1 MSDPSETITT
11 PQFKGTPYSVWSS
24 QNIFEDPIE
33 SYSKYYDNLRLEY
46 IAAGKYDENT
56 EKSFQFNFRNILN
69 EKELV
74 NEENQEAVIA
84 KLESPFKRNP
94 LEEALFI
101 RDEVIK
107 EDGSINESVE
117 DLMDFDEGE
126 LQQVVNYADAL
137 QAGGDI
143 PEGIDV
149 EKVDEIVREKKENY
163 LKGLHRQNELSAGI
177 YYNKEGQRRF
187 IGGTLR
193 EGQTE
198 ADAIKDGEKF
208 GVQPTDVFSFRAYRK
223 PLDATSKLKA
233 YEVEQRQQVEQE
245 VAVFIDKQDT
255 LFSREIETYF
265 HALARVYGSKK
276 TWGVGDKTWDNV
288 GEAANWFGRSVNYYW
303 QNAFGNEEAK
313 SEIGKDLYYA
323 DIQEDFE
330 SDIEVARE
338 ELLAKLSEKT
348 GLSVE
353 KNGILDDVVNDLV
366 IKLAAYGDGGDFKPT
381 LNYSEDVEDMVQ
393 NVSRTK
399 YSGAIVQ
406 EELNAKPELFRL
418 ALQKAGASAQEI
430 EIADAKRQ
438 IQNENLFNS
447 YSDTLMQDDE
457 YSEKW
462 QNALISGKHE
472 GISNNEILERF
483 VKRYDPSTNWD
494 GMWQSVGHSFSDLFF
509 MGGNLLGYDWGQA
522 GLLENAKNKAHLQQ
536 MRTIFGQ
543 DYSFGQKA
551 LEQIAP
557 LIVDGAIAVGGAI
570 LSPFSAGGSAV
581 AAGGY
586 FAAKQSATTTARVL
600 IKGLFTST
608 LKAKAKKDASGKVIT
623 ETSEEIAKRLQKAG
637 TLKGLT
643 EGQLVNAAK
652 AYNKKLATVLDIK
665 TPLFVSAATRSGAM
679 NYAPIYTT
687 VYDDLEKKHKN
698 AEGEWTNGYSEER
711 AKQEAHE
718 AGYIG
723 MLSAGAFTGILTVAF
738 GSIGDFATRGTKLGT
753 RLKALG
759 GLENAYLKGMSF
771 KGIKRV
777 GDRLAGQVSSNET
790 FAKMVKNLVSDTIKS
805 AAGGGVINLGLSALG
820 EAAEEGIDEF
830 AQSLIQSAITD
841 EKVSFRSRVEG
852 AGQGALMGAFLGG
865 ASPAIGQVARNV
877 LPSVFQDRAA
887 MLETEVAMTQAFVKE
902 ATATPELAEQFKELR
917 ELAPQ
922 VASELDR
929 IISENAPSGS
939 DDTAREEDEEEA
951 PATDPVK
958 LEEEARA
965 LEDKIAEGAASEER
979 GSENATQQEEAD
991 AGKSSRVNPRVDASP
1006 AVNTV
1011 VEGDLN
1017 PSDAKQSVTSNIPS
1031 DRAPLTPDQEY
1042 KASVAE
1048 INRRF
1053 ELWKTKTKALKEMP
1067 SELSEQRD
1075 LLEKEIAQEV
1085 ARGDILD
1092 PNAHSVA
1099 LRDARDYR
1107 REQIKEANKPIELT
1121 EEDKETLKEFIQK
1134 GFPVHLIAD
1143 QLQQLG
1149 LDLSRTD
1156 TAYLNAATKYL
1167 KNQIKEIY
1175 PTLRARSGGVKLP
1188 RSLDPEGT
1196 VQLDEFGNG
1205 VFNNDPS
1212 GMATLLLNNISVEL
1226 TQEQVESPAF
1236 NQAFK
1241 YKEVN
1246 KRYFLTDVMIPVR
1259 GGLISV
1265 KTAPTDVPVHE
1276 TDYSQIKEK
1285 IQRVNVLKETTTV
1298 PDGNEIRVESPIPA
1312 KDGKRRM
1319 VGFKT
1324 LLKEATDL
1332 TLLKRFIVDTA
1343 EGSLDK
1349 DYVDAAAISMSLD
1362 LQEAIYKYIDAVE
1375 NGTDL
1380 PQLGFERSARRSV
1393 KFFREMQGNRKAQ
1406 AIRNLASVIDP
1417 ESNIHRR
1424 PDLFDAEEQAEDL
1437 VLHASTTSIPPISES
1452 KLKAFLDVQFA
1463 NIAAALDAD
1472 KRLKGAVKDLL
1483 NKKVHKGRKI
1493 TKGYNSMDTA
1503 VELVHY
1509 LASQAGSDSTAAEL
1523 ELRLRVGTL
1532 EAPAFKLGKEV
1543 KEALTLLGVTSPA
1556 LTRRMENDPELYAL
1570 IEMQL
1575 QELSGSTQS
1584 LTFGD
1589 VKTFYTQL
1597 RKGAALYKKRAL
1609 KDGKSMEQNAKRN
1622 RLELEGLGLIDG
1634 DPESVITALENI
1646 LKKGPKQLRILAKL
1660 LLNNKDYIRSID
1672 LVIDE
1677 SHMNFAGGQFINIF
1691 GDHSVIINIARSH
1704 ARGVQDT
1711 LVHEY
1716 IHAFTRDILT
1726 KPAEARTES
1735 QNEAVRTLELLMDIA
1750 KTEAV
1755 KQDRGEF
1762 SEATSD
1768 VVEFLAYFLTDPEFQ
1783 KFVSSIVPESEGGFN
1798 LFQWIIKTVSKLLGK
1813 ENQPTFEDAM
1823 EGALSLLNRTG
1834 VPNPVSKSGYTG
1846 QVARSINES
1855 QRELFEISESL
1866 GMKERAEI
1874 DEKLQQRAAE
1884 VVEFAASYIPRE
1896 LNITIDTESD
1906 ALAELDSE
1914 TGMIALNPKRIAAK
1928 LATMGANNLDPQR
1941 RKHILAVI
1949 LNKAMG
1955 EAAADAMTTDQQY
1968 AAVTSAMTETEFV
1981 REVLETYPVDE
1992 QEAKFAILRGEGGAE
2007 AQAMEQLKL
2016 TKKAMARHAEMAT
2029 RGMSS
2034 AEQIAFLQLNP
2045 NLLTTFAQYLK
2056 AYLSKMFYHRSMKDV
2071 SPEMRK
2077 AVNNMVIEIRAM
2089 ELGYRPAPSVM
2100 THNPRN
2106 PYAVI
2111 EQLMQQAVNT
2121 NRFVP
2126 EESMLDFPDD
2136 PENGLYKG
2144 YAFKTEDPDL
2154 ESVGTENVSSQA
2166 LGLGIHFTKSQLTP
2180 SGRVEGTK
2188 YAVPDDKNEFRQ
2200 RPFPDPQE
2208 YTYTADIRLQN
2219 PLIVETLFGGN
2230 TNKEL
2235 NTLFLK
2241 GVADRYGLTPQ
2252 EYTAFKAAMDQDGF
2266 SDQNFIK
2273 LPNELIRSVRNLDEN
2288 ASYYGKITQFIE
2300 IVKKYSDTNT
2310 EQAGSNPQEDLIRLF
2325 SETTGHDGVYSR
2337 KEQMLS
2343 VWDKSAVTLKTRT
2356 NSRGGKMQTTR
2367 LMASDPPIVLRKAD
2381 DNELF
2386 DLGFRD
2392 DLRVGT
2398 AKLGTEAKPRET
2410 PQNSNVGGIL
2420 AEGDDDPKALEYLR
2434 TQTLPKQ
2441 IEKITEAIKSSS
2453 PNGRYILPK
2462 AFTRARNPEK
2472 KLQILKDFLADN
2484 LVALHNAV
2492 DPAIRERSKRWYE
2505 GANRIA
2511 NGLADKY
2518 NVTTQQVAGVMATL
2532 SPQKDWFLNLA
2543 QAEQT
2548 LEVFSNYQDYVMAN
2562 EEFSKVVEQTVALAE
2577 ATATDKKGKS
2587 KAQKDKLDEQARN
2600 ERREL
2605 LADLSGKSLAD
2616 IITEGKPELIGWA
2629 VRLISETE
2637 FGKGVTNVTPE
2648 GEPNGPYMKED
2659 GSPVLNGWGSSGET
2673 FKAVSIL
2680 LDGSAKNISERLG
2693 KYHKVRNFY
2702 NNIASP
2708 FSNQGDVTIDTH
2720 AVAAAFLMPY
2730 AQKALPV
2737 KHNFGDGSSSSDKF
2751 GMQGTY
2757 HIYADAYR
2765 QAAKT
2770 LGIPPYQLQS
2780 ITWEAIREIYPANS
2794 RKNLKYVAER
2804 ETIFKENDPEA
2815 ARNEILG
2822 REIPKPLWFGTP
2834 DSGLLDRAET
2844 LIGSE
2849 VQKEAISR
2857 RGLLFSGRR
2866 SPDGGGVTELGVPPL
2881 PIEAPVVNRKTSD
2894 DEDIQSQFAQDSRLP
2909 ESLDPVLMA
2918 EQEIGNWLELLDV
2931 PLFELGEYEFENRGA
2946 IKRFLYKTFVRRAD
2960 KRVVEFHDI
2969 NQGFTREARVIVA
2982 KFQEEADRV
2991 IAEEDKRLSKVTGR
3005 EEGNIPAILVSRAS
3019 GATEGTQLTDE
3030 QQDLVQDEYQE
3041 AVREARQTKK
3051 LEDETSVQYTER
3063 VSGLYKLA
3071 KAKKEERIM
3080 ELREQNRAEQLADR
3094 DKALS
3099 DLLTLSPKMYGVVL
3113 KLRQIQDQLSKKAVE
3128 VFGPSMDSTDL
3139 NLFFDFNRG
3148 IYMTRRYRMFED
3160 VNFAKDVKES
3170 DEYADVREQAITYF
3184 AKKLSEEHI
3193 DEKMLQTGMSYR
3205 QARQALEEEAV
3216 AKDSRFRSDATVMV
3230 GEFIDA
3236 YSKSDT
3242 KKRFQIQQ
3250 REAGQQEVIL
3260 KDAGFPPNSPLQK
3273 IVNDINE
3280 KQNIPEPIR
3289 QLLGEYGREE
3299 GISNL
3304 AYTLSH
3310 TASMVSNQAFF
3321 NKLKE
3326 LGTTN
3331 KDKDGKDAPWMVT
3344 AAVRD
3349 ANPQDY
3355 PDWVQIEAE
3364 GNADVNPVNG
3374 MYVPKEVESNLRDLF
3389 GNKKDDPLDPFNQR
3403 EVVGGIFKD
3412 AARWATGMTLALRT
3426 LGGVGFYM
3434 RNVLGNGMFFGPMQG
3449 YYGGMRLM
3457 FKEGSGTFFQ
3467 GGQAV
3472 VNKMFGKE
3480 YDAEFGKDS
3489 LIVKAFKGSRED
3501 IDFALVELKSRNVF
3515 GDELE
3520 VTDIQDLL
3528 TGNTTYSN
3536 MMKKLKQ
3543 TGLVS
3548 NWLQSIKQ
3556 KTGSVKVPDQY
3567 LPLLKE
3573 VGVPI
3578 GKAGMLPIKGLKKA
3592 NDLMLKTGGRVA
3604 SAADG
3609 YFKVGLY
3616 YYELETLI
3624 KAAKHDI
3631 ENGKP
3636 EGRYGRLL
3644 DKNGEPTT
3652 AMKNKAADIV
3662 KDTAQSYS
3670 RAVPAIR
3677 QLTRSSLSLALAPYV
3692 RFAAD
3697 IPRVYANGVIRTAQ
3711 EMRDSNPVIRKRGA
3725 KRARGA
3731 IATTTLSVGLTKGSQ
3746 MLLFGLDDEEADKA
3760 IRSMIPVWMR
3770 DSGILFYKTD
3780 DGLYSIDLQYL
3791 NPFAIV
3797 QDPVVRSIEAII
3809 RGKRIDKVILNDLI
3823 GLGGE
3828 DGLGK
3833 KGLIKPYFQEQ
3844 ILAGAVLDA
3853 IFKDQDQYDNE
3864 LILKG
3869 ETNVT
3874 LKKLGYI
3881 YDRAFEP
3888 NTVKALD
3895 DAFDAFMSKDKAD
3908 DFFKRPIGRLLKEIL
3923 PIKPYKVDVNNGYR
3937 RFIRNHME
3945 EYNANKSRFA
3955 MKMLSPNEMTYGAIQ
3970 KAYDD
3975 FAHVQVYQNNE
3986 FYQIL
3991 KGFRQLGLTPQQIR
4005 DDAKSRGVS
4014 LERLDQNKGGFMNR
4028 PFPTIPLQDK
4038 MNKTTDGKR
4047 RLRNLKRIIN
4057 DKYPR
4062 TKITIDP

>member
-1 MSDPSETITT
+1 MSDPSETNTT
-11 PQFKGTPYSVWSS
+11 PQFQGTPYSVWSS
-24 QNIFEDPIE
+24 QNAFEDPIE

-46 IAAGKYDENT
+46 IAAGKYNENT
-56 EKSFQFNFRNILN
+56 EKSFQYNFRNILT

-74 NEENQEAVIA
+74 NEENQEDVIA

-94 LEEALFI
+94 VEEALFI
-101 RDEVIK
+101 RDAVTK

-137 QAGGDI
+137 QTGGDM
-143 PEGIDV
+143 PEGIDA
-149 EKVDEIVREKKENY
+149 EKVDEIVRQKKENY

-177 YYNKEGQRRF
+177 YYTKEGKRRF

-198 ADAIKDGEKF
+198 ADAIKEGEKF
-208 GVQPTDVFSFRAYRK
+208 GVRPTDVFSFRAYRK

-233 YEVEQRQQVEQE
+233 FEVEQRQEVEQE
-245 VAVFIDKQDT
+245 VRVFIDKQDT

-276 TWGVGDKTWDNV
+276 TWGVGDKAWDNA
-288 GEAANWFGRSVNYYW
+288 GDAANWFGRSVNYYW
-303 QNAFGNEEAK
+303 QNAFGDEETK
-313 SEIGKDLYYA
+313 RQVGERLYYA

-348 GLSVE
+348 GLSIE
-353 KNGILDDVVNDLV
+353 KNGVLDDVVNDMV

-381 LNYSEDVEDMVQ
+381 LNYSEDIEDMVQ
-393 NVSRTK
+393 NVSKTK

-406 EELNAKPELFRL
+406 EELNTKPELFRM
-418 ALQKAGASAQEI
+418 ALERAGATPREV
-430 EIADAKRQ
+430 EIADAKRK
-438 IQNENLFNS
+438 ISNESLFNS
-447 YSDTLMQDDE
+447 YSDTLMQDDD
-457 YSEKW
+457 YSDNW

-483 VKRYDPSTNWD
+483 VKQYDPSTNWD
-494 GMWQSVGHSFSDLFF
+494 GMWQSVGHGFSDVLF
-509 MGGNLLGYDWGQA
+509 GVGNLVGFEWGQA

-551 LEQIAP
+551 LEQVAP
-557 LIVDGAIAVGGAI
+557 LIIDGAIAIGGAI
-570 LSPFSAGGSAV
+570 LSPFSAGTSAV

-586 FAAKQSATTTARVL
+586 FTAKASATATARVL
-600 IKGLFTST
+600 LKGLFTST
-608 LKAKAKKDASGKVIT
+608 LKAKAKKDATGKVIT

-652 AYNKKLATVLDIK
+652 AYNKKLASVLDIK
-665 TPLFVSAATRSGAM
+665 TPLFVSAATRSGSM

-687 VYDDLEKKHKN
+687 VYDELERKHKD

-718 AGYIG
+718 AGYTG

-753 RLKALG
+753 RLKSLG

-777 GDRLAGQVSSNET
+777 GDRLAGQVSSNEQ

-805 AAGGGVINLGLSALG
+805 AAGGGALNLFLSVVG
-820 EAAEEGIDEF
+820 EGAEEAIDEF
-830 AQSLIQSAITD
+830 AQSLIQSAITG
-841 EKVSFRSRVEG
+841 EEVSFRSRAEG
-852 AGQGALMGAFLGG
+852 ALQGAAMGAFLGG
-865 ASPAIGQVARNV
+865 ASPAIGQVTRNV

-887 MLETEVAMTQAFVKE
+887 MLETEVAMTQRFVKE
-902 ATATPELAEQFKELR
+902 ATATPELAAEFEKLKEV
-917 ELAPQ
+917 APQ
-922 VASELDR
+922 VASEFER
-929 IISENAPSGS
+929 IINENTPSGS
-939 DDTAREEDEEEA
+939 DDTSREEEDEEA
-951 PATDPVK
+951 PTTDPVK

-991 AGKSSRVNPRVDASP
+991 AGKSSRLNPRVDASA

-1011 VEGDLN
+1011 VENDLN
-1017 PSDAKQSVTSNIPS
+1017 QSDAKQSVTSNIPS
-1031 DRAPLTPDQEY
+1031 DRAPLTPDQEF

-1067 SELSEQRD
+1067 SDLSEQRE

-1085 ARGDILD
+1085 LRGDILD
-1092 PNAHSVA
+1092 PNAHAVA

-1107 REQIKEANKPIELT
+1107 SEQIKEANKPIELT
-1121 EEDKETLKEFIQK
+1121 EEDKETLKEFINK

-1156 TAYLNAATKYL
+1156 TAYLNAATRYL
-1167 KNQIKEIY
+1167 KKQIKEIY
-1175 PTLRARSGGVKLP
+1175 PILRARSGGAKLP

-1212 GMATLLLNNISVEL
+1212 GMATLLINNISVEL

-1265 KTAPTDVPVHE
+1265 KTAPTEVPVHE

-1285 IQRVNVLKETTTV
+1285 ILRVNVLKETTTV
-1298 PDGNEIRVESPIPA
+1298 PDGNEVRVQSPIKA
-1312 KDGKRRM
+1312 KDGKPRL
-1319 VGFKT
+1319 VGFKK
-1324 LLKEATDL
+1324 LLEEATDL
-1332 TLLKRFIVDTA
+1332 RLLKKFIVDTA
-1343 EGSLDK
+1343 QGSLDK

-1424 PDLFDAEEQAEDL
+1424 PDLFDAEEQAEDH
-1437 VLHASTTSIPPISES
+1437 VLHASATSIPPISES

-1472 KRLKGAVKDLL
+1472 ENLKRAVKNLL

-1493 TKGYNSMDTA
+1493 TKSYDPMDTA

-1509 LASQAGSDSTAAEL
+1509 LASKAGSDQTAAEL

-1556 LTRRMENDPELYAL
+1556 LTRKMENDPELYAL

-1609 KDGKSMEQNAKRN
+1609 KDGKSMDQNAKEN
-1622 RLELEGLGLIDG
+1622 RKQLEGLGLVDG

-1672 LVIDE
+1672 FVIDE
-1677 SHMNFAGGQFINIF
+1677 SHMNFQGAQLINIF

-1711 LVHEY
+1711 LIHEY
-1716 IHAFTRDILT
+1716 IHAFTRDILN

-1755 KQDRGEF
+1755 KQDRADF

-1768 VVEFLAYFLTDPEFQ
+1768 VTEFLAYFLTDPEFQ
-1783 KFVSSIVPESEGGFN
+1783 KFVTSIVPESEGDFN

-1846 QVARSINES
+1846 QVARSINQS
-1855 QRELFEISESL
+1855 QTELFEISESL

-1914 TGMIALNPKRIAAK
+1914 TGMIAINPKRIAAK
-1928 LATMGANNLDPQR
+1928 LATMGANDTDPQR

-1968 AAVTSAMTETEFV
+1968 AAVTNAMTETEFV

-1992 QEAKFAILRGEGGAE
+1992 QEAIFAILRGEGGPE
-2007 AQAMEQLKL
+2007 AQAVEQLKL

-2144 YAFKTEDPDL
+2144 YAFRTEDPDL
-2154 ESVGTENVSSQA
+2154 ESVETENVSSKS
-2166 LGLGIHFTKSQLTP
+2166 LGLGIHFTKSQMTP
-2180 SGRVEGTK
+2180 SGRVEGAK
-2188 YAVPDDKNEFRQ
+2188 YEVPDDKNEFRQ

-2241 GVADRYGLTPQ
+2241 GVADKYGLTPQ

-2300 IVKKYSDTNT
+2300 IVKKYSNTDT

-2337 KEQMLS
+2337 REQMLS
-2343 VWDKSAVTLKTRT
+2343 VWDKNAVTLKTRT

-2367 LMASDPPIVLRKAD
+2367 LVASDPPIVLRKAD
-2381 DNELF
+2381 DEELF

-2398 AKLGTEAKPRET
+2398 AKLGTDAVPKET
-2410 PQNSNVGGIL
+2410 PQNSNIGGVL
-2420 AEGDDDPKALEYLR
+2420 AEGNDDPKALEYLR
-2434 TQTLPKQ
+2434 TKTIPKQ
-2441 IEKITEAIKSSS
+2441 IAQITKALKASS
-2453 PNGRYILPK
+2453 PNGRYIVPK
-2462 AFTRARNPEK
+2462 EFTRARDPEK

-2492 DPAIRERSKRWYE
+2492 DPAIRERSKRWYQ

-2548 LEVFSNYQDYVMAN
+2548 LEVFSNYQEYVMGN
-2562 EEFSKVVEQTVALAE
+2562 EEFSKVVEETVALAK
-2577 ATATDKKGKS
+2577 ATDTNKKGKT
-2587 KAQKDKLDEQARN
+2587 KAQKDKLDEEARN
-2600 ERREL
+2600 QRAEMI
-2605 LADLSGKSLAD
+2605 APLSGKSLAE
-2616 IITEGKPELIGWA
+2616 IIEEGNPDLMGWA
-2629 VRLISETE
+2629 IRLISETE

-2648 GEPNGPYMKED
+2648 GEPNGPYMKDD
-2659 GSPVLNGWGSSGET
+2659 GSPVLNGWGSAGES
-2673 FKAVSIL
+2673 FRAVSIL

-2702 NNIASP
+2702 NNIATP
-2708 FSNQGDVTIDTH
+2708 FSNEGDVTIDTH

-2730 AQKALPV
+2730 AQKAVPV
-2737 KHNFGDGSSSSDKF
+2737 SHNFGGASSTEKF

-2765 QAAKT
+2765 QAANT

-2794 RKNLKYVAER
+2794 RKNLKYVSER

-2822 REIPKPLWFGTP
+2822 RAIPKPLWFGTP

-2849 VQKEAISR
+2849 VQKEAIAR

-2866 SPDGGGVTELGVPPL
+2866 SPDGGGVTELGVPPI

-2894 DEDIQSQFAQDSRLP
+2894 DEDIQSQFGQDSRLP

-2931 PLFELGEYEFENRGA
+2931 PLFELGEYEFENKGA
-2946 IKRFLYKTFVRRAD
+2946 IKKFLLKTFVRRAD
-2960 KRVVEFHDI
+2960 KRVVEFYDI
-2969 NQGFTREARVIVA
+2969 NKGFTREAQVIVGN
-2982 KFQEEADRV
+2982 FQENADRV
-2991 IAEEDKRLSKVTGR
+2991 IAEEEERLSKITGR
-3005 EEGNIPAILVSRAS
+3005 EDGNIPPALLARAS
-3019 GATEGTQLTDE
+3019 GSTEGTQLTVAQE
-3030 QQDLVQDEYQE
+3030 DLVQDEY
-3041 AVREARQTKK
+3041 REEVSAARKTKK
-3051 LEDETSVQYTER
+3051 LEDENKVQYTER
-3063 VSGLYKLA
+3063 VSALYKLA
-3071 KAKKEERIM
+3071 EANKEKRII

-3094 DKALS
+3094 DKALN

-3113 KLRQIQDQLSKKAVE
+3113 KLRQLQDQLSKKAVE
-3128 VFGPSMDSTDL
+3128 VFGPSMDATDL
-3139 NLFFDFNRG
+3139 MLAFDFNRG
-3148 IYMTRRYRMFED
+3148 VYVTRRFRMFED
-3160 VNFAKDVKES
+3160 VNFAKKVKES
-3170 DEYADVREQAITYF
+3170 DEYADVRERATTYF
-3184 AKKLSEEHI
+3184 AKKLSEEYI
-3193 DEKMLQTGMSYR
+3193 DEKMEETGMSYKD
-3205 QARQALEEEAV
+3205 ARQALEEEAV

-3236 YSKSDT
+3236 YSKADAR
-3242 KKRFQIQQ
+3242 KKIQIQQ
-3250 REAGQQEVIL
+3250 RQAGQQDVSLKEV
-3260 KDAGFPPNSPLQK
+3260 GFPNNSPLQK
-3273 IVNDINE
+3273 IVSEINE
-3280 KQNIPEPIR
+3280 KKNIPEPIR
-3289 QLLGEYGREE
+3289 QLLGEYGQEE
-3299 GISNL
+3299 GLKNL
-3304 AYTLSH
+3304 AYSLSH
-3310 TASMVSNQAFF
+3310 TASMVSNQSFF
-3321 NKLKE
+3321 NKLKR
-3326 LGTTN
+3326 LGTEAEDEKGN
-3331 KDKDGKDAPWMVT
+3331 KVPWMVSE
-3344 AAVRD
+3344 AEYNAD
-3349 ANPQDY
+3349 PKKY
-3355 PDWVQIEAE
+3355 PNWVKLEAE
-3364 GNADVNPVNG
+3364 GNGDVTPING
-3374 MYVPKEVESNLRDLF
+3374 MYVPSEVESNLRDLF
-3389 GNKKDDPLDPFNQR
+3389 GGKKDDDLDPFNQR
-3403 EVVGGIFKD
+3403 QQVAGAVQS

-3426 LGGVGFYM
+3426 LGGIGFYM
-3434 RNVLGNGMFFGPMQG
+3434 RNVLGNGLFFGPMQG
-3449 YYGGMRLM
+3449 YYGGVPLM
-3457 FKEGSGTFFQ
+3457 FKEGTGTFFQ
-3467 GGQAV
+3467 GGQAA
-3472 VNKMFGKE
+3472 VNKIFGTE
-3480 YDAEFGKDS
+3480 YNAEFGKDS
-3489 LIVKAFKGSRED
+3489 LIVKAFKGSREEV
-3501 IDFALVELKSRNVF
+3501 DFAIAELKTMNVF

-3528 TGNTTYSN
+3528 SGNKTFSDL
-3536 MMKKLKQ
+3536 MADLKDI
-3543 TGLVS
+3543 GYVANFLS
-3548 NWLQSIKQ
+3548 SIKQ
-3556 KTGSVKVPDQY
+3556 KTGSVKVPDKL
-3567 LPLLKE
+3567 LPVLKKY
-3573 VGVPI
+3573 GVPV

-3616 YYELETLI
+3616 NFELETLI

-3631 ENGKP
+3631 ENGEP

-3652 AMKNKAADIV
+3652 AMKTKAAEIV
-3662 KDTAQSYS
+3662 KDTAQAYS
-3670 RAVPAIR
+3670 RAVPAIK
-3677 QLTRSSLSLALAPYV
+3677 QFTKGNISIALAPYV

-3697 IPRVYANGVIRTAQ
+3697 IPRVYANGVIRMIKETK
-3711 EMRDSNPVIRKRGA
+3711 DPNPVIRARGF
-3725 KRARGA
+3725 KRAAGA
-3731 IATTTLSVGLTKGSQ
+3731 LTTTSLSVGLTKGSQ

-3760 IRSMIPVWMR
+3760 IRSMVPVWMR
-3770 DSGILFYKTD
+3770 ESGIVFYKTD
-3780 DGLYSIDLQYL
+3780 DGLYSMDLQYL

-3797 QDPVVRSIEAII
+3797 QDPIVRAIEAVVRGEGLKKAFFTDLLGTSGGIKGI
-3809 RGKRIDKVILNDLI
+3809 GKT
-3823 GLGGE
+3823 GL
-3828 DGLGK
+3828 L
-3833 KGLIKPYFQEQ
+3833 KPYLQGQ
-3844 ILAGAVLDA
+3844 ILAGAVMDA
-3853 IFKDQDQYDNE
+3853 YVLNEDQYDNP
-3864 LILKG
+3864 LLLDG
-3869 ETNVT
+3869 ETDRT
-3874 LKKLGYI
+3874 LKKAKYI
-3881 YDRAFEP
+3881 YERAFEP

-3895 DAFDAFMSKDKAD
+3895 DSFDAFMSKDQSD
-3908 DFFKRPIGRLLKEIL
+3908 DFFKRPIGRLLKEVMA
-3923 PIKPYKVDVNNGYR
+3923 IKPYKVDVGNGYR
-3937 RFIRNHME
+3937 RFIRDHME
-3945 EYNANKSRFA
+3945 QYNANKSRFS
-3955 MKMLSPNEMTYGAIQ
+3955 MKMNSPNEMSDRDIR
-3970 KAYDD
+3970 KAYED
-3975 FAHVQVYQNNE
+3975 FAHIQVHQNNE

-3991 KGFRQLGLTPQQIR
+3991 KGYRQLGLSSKQIR

-4014 LERLDQNKGGFMNR
+4014 IERLDQNKGGFMNR
-4028 PFPTIPLQDK
+4028 PYPTLPLQDK
-4038 MNKTTDGKR
+4038 MKKTTDGKR
-4047 RLRNLKRIIN
+4047 RLNTLKKIIQ

-4062 TKITIDP
+4062 KKLTIDP

>member
-24 QNIFEDPIE
+24 QNVFEDPIE

-56 EKSFQFNFRNILN
+56 EKSFQFNFRNILT

-74 NEENQEAVIA
+74 NEENQEDVIA

-94 LEEALFI
+94 VEEALFI
-101 RDEVIK
+101 RDAVTK

-117 DLMDFDEGE
+117 DLMEFDEGE

-137 QAGGDI
+137 QTGGDI

-177 YYNKEGQRRF
+177 YYTKEGQRRF

-198 ADAIKDGEKF
+198 ADALKEGEKF
-208 GVQPTDVFSFRAYRK
+208 GVKPTDVFSFRAYRK

-233 YEVEQRQQVEQE
+233 FEVEQRQQVEQE
-245 VAVFIDKQDT
+245 VSVFLDKQDT

-303 QNAFGNEEAK
+303 QNAFGNEDAK
-313 SEIGKDLYYA
+313 REVGKDLYYA

-330 SDIEVARE
+330 SDIEIARE

-353 KNGILDDVVNDLV
+353 KNGVLDDVINDMV
-366 IKLAAYGDGGDFKPT
+366 IKLAAYGDGGNFKPT
-381 LNYSEDVEDMVQ
+381 LNYSEDIEDMVQ
-393 NVSRTK
+393 NVSKTK

-418 ALQKAGASAQEI
+418 ALEKAGASAKEI

-438 IQNENLFNS
+438 IQNETLFSS
-447 YSDTLMQDDE
+447 YSDTLMQDDK
-457 YSEKW
+457 YSDNW
-462 QNALISGKHE
+462 QNALISGKQE
-472 GISNNEILERF
+472 GISNNEVLERF
-483 VKRYDPSTNWD
+483 VKRYDPSTNWN
-494 GMWQSVGHSFSDLFF
+494 GMWQSVGHGFSDVAF
-509 MGGNLLGYDWGQA
+509 GVGNLLGYEWGKE

-543 DYSFGQKA
+543 DYTFGQKA
-551 LEQIAP
+551 LEQVAP
-557 LIVDGAIAVGGAI
+557 LIIDGVIAVGGA
-570 LSPFSAGGSAV
+570 LLTPFSAGGSAL

-600 IKGLFTST
+600 LKGLFTST

-623 ETSEEIAKRLQKAG
+623 ETSEEIAKRIQKAG

-652 AYNKKLATVLDIK
+652 AYNKKLASVLDIK
-665 TPLFVSAATRSGAM
+665 TPLFVSAATRSGSM

-687 VYDDLEKKHKN
+687 VYDELERKHKD

-718 AGYIG
+718 AGYTG

-805 AAGGGVINLGLSALG
+805 AAGGGGLNLLLSAVG

-830 AQSLIQSAITD
+830 AQSLIQSAITG
-841 EKVSFRSRVEG
+841 EEVSFRSRVEG
-852 AGQGALMGAFLGG
+852 ALQGAAMGAFLGG
-865 ASPAIGQVARNV
+865 ASPAIGQVTRNV
-877 LPSVFQDRAA
+877 LPSVFEDKAA
-887 MLETEVAMTQAFVKE
+887 MLETEVAMTQRFVKE
-902 ATATPELAEQFKELR
+902 ATATPELAADFEKLKEV
-917 ELAPQ
+917 APQ
-922 VASELDR
+922 VASEFER
-929 IISENAPSGS
+929 IINENTPSGS
-939 DDTAREEDEEEA
+939 DDTAREEEEDEEA

-965 LEDKIAEGAASEER
+965 LEDKIAQGAASEER

-1031 DRAPLTPDQEY
+1031 DRAPLTPDQEF

-1053 ELWKTKTKALKEMP
+1053 QLWKTKTKALKEMP

-1085 ARGDILD
+1085 LRGDILD
-1092 PNAHSVA
+1092 PNAHAVA
-1099 LRDARDYR
+1099 LRDAREYR
-1107 REQIKEANKPIELT
+1107 SEQIKEANKPIELT
-1121 EEDKETLKEFIQK
+1121 EEDKETLKEFINK

-1156 TAYLNAATKYL
+1156 TAYLNAATRYL
-1167 KNQIKEIY
+1167 KKQIREIY
-1175 PTLRARSGGVKLP
+1175 PTLKAQSGGVKLP

-1236 NQAFK
+1236 NQAFRHEEK
-1241 YKEVN
+1241 DG
-1246 KRYFLTDVMIPVR
+1246 RYFLTDVMIPVR

-1265 KTAPTDVPVHE
+1265 KTAPTEVPVHE

-1312 KDGKRRM
+1312 RDGKRRL

-1332 TLLKRFIVDTA
+1332 TLLKKFIVDTA

-1362 LQEAIYKYIDAVE
+1362 LQEAIYNYIDAVE

-1437 VLHASTTSIPPISES
+1437 VLHASATSIPPISES

-1472 KRLKGAVKDLL
+1472 ENLKRAVKDLL

-1493 TKGYNSMDTA
+1493 TKRYNSMDTA

-1509 LASQAGSDSTAAEL
+1509 LASKAGSDQTAAEL

-1609 KDGKSMEQNAKRN
+1609 KDGKSMDQNAKEN
-1622 RLELEGLGLIDG
+1622 REQLEGLGLVDG
-1634 DPESVITALENI
+1634 DPESVIAALENI

-1672 LVIDE
+1672 FVIDE
-1677 SHMNFAGGQFINIF
+1677 SHMNFAGGQLINIF

-1783 KFVSSIVPESEGGFN
+1783 KFVTSIVPESEGDFN

-1846 QVARSINES
+1846 QVARSINQS
-1855 QRELFEISESL
+1855 QKELFEISESL

-1928 LATMGANNLDPQR
+1928 LATMGANDTDPQR

-1992 QEAKFAILRGEGGAE
+1992 QEAIFAILRGEGGPE
-2007 AQAMEQLKL
+2007 AQAAEQFKL

-2106 PYAVI
+2106 PYAVV

-2136 PENGLYKG
+2136 PENGFYKG
-2144 YAFKTEDPDL
+2144 YAYGTESPDL
-2154 ESVGTENVSSQA
+2154 ESAENSNSSRNRG
-2166 LGLGIHFTKSQLTP
+2166 LGLGLYFTKSQMTS
-2180 SGRVEGTK
+2180 SGRVEGVK
-2188 YAVPDDKNEFRQ
+2188 YEVPTDRTTSEGNT
-2200 RPFPDPQE
+2200 PE
-2208 YTYTADIRLQN
+2208 YVYTADIRLQN
-2219 PLIVETLFGGN
+2219 PLVVDSLFGGAKS
-2230 TNKEL
+2230 TEL
-2235 NTLFLK
+2235 NTMLLK
-2241 GVADRYGLTPQ
+2241 GIADRYGLTPK

-2273 LPNELIRSVRNLDEN
+2273 LPNELISSIRNLDKN

-2300 IVKKYSDTNT
+2300 IVNKFSEADPNKPATGADPTDSM
-2310 EQAGSNPQEDLIRLF
+2310 LRLF
-2325 SETTGHDGVYSR
+2325 SEITGYDGVYSR
-2337 KEQMLS
+2337 REQMLA
-2343 VWDKSAVTLKTRT
+2343 VWDKSAVTLKSRTR
-2356 NSRGGKMQTTR
+2356 SQGGSMQTER
-2367 LMASDPPIVLRKAD
+2367 IASEPPIVLRKAD

-2398 AKLGTEAKPRET
+2398 AKLGTDAVPKET
-2410 PQNSNVGGIL
+2410 PQNSNIGGVL
-2420 AEGDDDPKALEYLR
+2420 AEGNDDPKALEYLR
-2434 TQTLPKQ
+2434 TKTIPKQ
-2441 IEKITEAIKSSS
+2441 IAQITKALKASS
-2453 PNGRYILPK
+2453 PNGRYIVPK
-2462 AFTRARNPEK
+2462 EFTRARNPEK

-2492 DPAIRERSKRWYE
+2492 DPAIRERSKRWYQ

-2548 LEVFSNYQDYVMAN
+2548 LEVFSNYQEYVMGN
-2562 EEFSKVVEQTVALAE
+2562 EEFSKVVEEAVALAK
-2577 ATATDKKGKS
+2577 ATDTNKKGKT
-2587 KAQKDKLDEQARN
+2587 KAQKDKLDEEARN
-2600 ERREL
+2600 QRAEMI
-2605 LADLSGKSLAD
+2605 APLSGKSLAE
-2616 IITEGKPELIGWA
+2616 IIEEGNPDLMGWA
-2629 VRLISETE
+2629 IRLISETE

-2648 GEPNGPYMKED
+2648 GEPNGPYMKDD
-2659 GSPVLNGWGSSGET
+2659 GSPVLNGWGSAGES
-2673 FKAVSIL
+2673 FRAVSIL

-2702 NNIASP
+2702 NNIATP
-2708 FSNQGDVTIDTH
+2708 FSNEGDVTIDTH

-2730 AQKALPV
+2730 AQKAVPV
-2737 KHNFGDGSSSSDKF
+2737 SHNFGGASSTEKF

-2765 QAAKT
+2765 QAANT

-2822 REIPKPLWFGTP
+2822 RAIPKPLWFGTP

-2849 VQKEAISR
+2849 VQKEAIAR

-2866 SPDGGGVTELGVPPL
+2866 SPDGGGVTELGVPPI

-2894 DEDIQSQFAQDSRLP
+2894 DEDIQSQFGQDSRLP

-2931 PLFELGEYEFENRGA
+2931 PLFELGEYEFENKGA
-2946 IKRFLYKTFVRRAD
+2946 IKKFLYKTFVRRAD

-2969 NQGFTREARVIVA
+2969 NQGFTREARVIVS

-3041 AVREARQTKK
+3041 DVRAARRTKK
-3051 LEDETSVQYTER
+3051 LEDETGVQYTER
-3063 VSGLYKLA
+3063 VSGLYELA
-3071 KAKKEERIM
+3071 KAKKQERIT

-3160 VNFAKDVKES
+3160 VTFAKDVKES

-3193 DEKMLQTGMSYR
+3193 DEKMEETGMSYR

-3236 YSKSDT
+3236 YSKADT

-3273 IVNDINE
+3273 IVNDIND

-3289 QLLGEYGREE
+3289 QLLGEYGQEE

-3321 NKLKE
+3321 NKLKR
-3326 LGTTN
+3326 LGTKN

-3355 PDWVQIEAE
+3355 PNWVQIEAE

-3403 EVVGGIFKD
+3403 AQVAGYVKD

-3426 LGGVGFYM
+3426 LGGIGFYM
-3434 RNVLGNGMFFGPMQG
+3434 RNVLGNGLFFGPMQG
-3449 YYGGMRLM
+3449 YYGGIPLM
-3457 FKEGSGTFFQ
+3457 FKEGTGTFFQ
-3467 GGQAV
+3467 GGQAA
-3472 VNKMFGKE
+3472 VNKVFGTE
-3480 YDAEFGKDS
+3480 YNAEFGKDS

-3528 TGNTTYSN
+3528 TGNTKYSDL
-3536 MMKKLKQ
+3536 MKKLKQ
-3543 TGLVS
+3543 TGLAS

-3567 LPLLKE
+3567 IPLFKE
-3573 VGVPI
+3573 IGIPL

-3592 NDLMLKTGGRVA
+3592 HDLMLKTGGRVA

-3616 YYELETLI
+3616 NFELETLI
-3624 KAAKHDI
+3624 DAAKHDI
-3631 ENGKP
+3631 ENGNP
-3636 EGRYGRLL
+3636 QGRYGRLL

-3662 KDTAQSYS
+3662 KDTAQAYS
-3670 RAVPAIR
+3670 RAVPAIK
-3677 QLTRSSLSLALAPYV
+3677 QLTRNSISLALAPYV

-3711 EMRDSNPVIRKRGA
+3711 EIKDPNPVIRRRGFR
-3725 KRARGA
+3725 RAAGA
-3731 IATTTLSVGLTKGSQ
+3731 ITTTTISVGLTKGSQ

-3797 QDPVVRSIEAII
+3797 QDPVVRSIEAIV
-3809 RGKRIDKVILNDLI
+3809 RGKRIDKAILNDLI

-3828 DGLGK
+3828 DGIGK

-3869 ETNVT
+3869 ESNVL
-3874 LKKLGYI
+3874 LKKASYI

-3895 DAFDAFMSKDKAD
+3895 DSFDAFMSKDRSD
-3908 DFFKRPIGRLLKEIL
+3908 DFFKRPIGRLLKEVL

-3955 MKMLSPNEMTYGAIQ
+3955 MKMLSPNEMTYGDIQ
-3970 KAYDD
+3970 RAYDD

-3991 KGFRQLGLTPQQIR
+3991 KGFRQLGLTPKQIR

-4028 PFPTIPLQDK
+4028 PFPTLPLQDK
-4038 MNKTTDGKR
+4038 MKKTTDGKR
-4047 RLRNLKRIIN
+4047 RLNTLKKVIN

-4062 TKITIDP
+4062 KKLTIDP